1 VAACAQCGED
11 NPERARFCLN
21 CGAPLGAAPPVAR
34 QERKLVSVLFVDLVG
49 FTSRSDQADPEDVR
63 DMLERYHARAKEEIE
78 QYGDMVEKFIGD
90 AVMAIFGAPVTYGD
104 DAERPVHA
112 GLRVLEGI
120 EELNRED
127 PTLELSS
134 GTLQVDAFAVP

>member
-1 VAACAQCGED
+1 V
-11 NPERARFCLN
+11 N
-21 CGAPLGAAPPVAR
+21 
-34 QERKLVSVLFVDLVG
+34 LVG